1 MTISFGSAYPDLTLT
16 VNFSG
21 STWTDI
27 STYVRSCDTDR
38 PSSDETGRYSPGRA
52 TIVLDNRDGRFTPA
66 NLSGP
71 YVSGGASQVLPEIGV
86 RLKATWAS
94 TDYNLFCGIVENWQD
109 EFPEYGYDAVT
120 VLTVV
125 DYMAKV
131 AEWNGS
137 AVDPLEGA
145 NETTGARYH
154 RILDAAGFSVTQRIA
169 YNGDSY
175 MQATDLAGNGL
186 DQLHEVVDAEGGAI
200 WYDPGIPG
208 LGDDGYMTFI
218 GRSTR
223 VLETRYNTSQ
233 TTFSAAAVGFRDPV
247 VSADRQHI
255 VRTAA
260 YTRTG
265 GAEQVSGSGTPRRTR
280 TGLSVTDDNTVLA
293 LAQLAVAV
301 GDPAD
306 NYRVRGV
313 SCDPVNGQTWAS
325 LLDLGMQDRCT
336 VTLTPPVSGVSISR
350 QVFIDGIAHHIR
362 PMQWSIDFA
371 FQSATAWTGFNA
383 GTWDS
388 AVWDTTEWFY

>member
-27 STYVRSCDTDR
+27 SAYVRSCDTNR
-38 PSSDETGRYSPGRA
+38 PTSDETGRYSPGTA

-86 RLKATWAS
+86 RLVATWS
-94 TDYNLFCGIVENWQD
+94 GTDYNLFCGIVEDWQD
-109 EFPEYGYDAVT
+109 EFPEFGYDAVT

-125 DYMAKV
+125 DYMAKM
-131 AEWNGS
+131 AEWDGS
-137 AVDPLEGA
+137 AVAEVGDG
-145 NETTGARYH
+145 ETTGGRYN
-154 RILDAAGFSVTQRIA
+154 RILDAAGFSVIQRQA

-175 MQATDLAGNGL
+175 MQATTLEGNGL

-200 WYDPGIPG
+200 WFEPL
-208 LGDDGYMTFI
+208 LGDDGCIQFI

-223 VLETRYNTSQ
+223 ALETRYNTSQ

-247 VSADRQHI
+247 VTSGRQRI
-255 VRTAA
+255 LRSAA
-260 YTRTG
+260 YTREG
-265 GAEQVSGSGTPRRTR
+265 GDEQVAGSGTPRHRR
-280 TGLSVTDDNTVLA
+280 TGLSLTDDATALA

-306 NYRVRGV
+306 NYRVKGV

-325 LLDLGMQDRCT
+325 VLDLGMQDRCT
-336 VTLTPPVSGVSISR
+336 VTLAPPVSGVSISR

-362 PMQWSIDFA
+362 PMQWSIDFT
-371 FQSATAWTGFNA
+371 FQSAEAWDAFEAAVWDTGE
-383 GTWDS
+383 WDS
-388 AVWDTTEWFY
+388 AVWFY

>member
-1 MTISFGSAYPDLTLT
+1 VTISFGSAYPDLTLT

-27 STYVRSCDTDR
+27 SAYVRSCDTNR
-38 PSSDETGRYSPGRA
+38 PSSDETGRYSPGTA

-71 YVSGGASQVLPEIGV
+71 YVSGGVSQVLPEIGM
-86 RLKATWAS
+86 RLVAS
-94 TDYNLFCGIVENWQD
+94 WSGTDYSVFSGIVEDWQD
-109 EFPEYGYDAVT
+109 EFPEFGYDAVT

-125 DYMAKV
+125 DYSALI

-137 AVDPLEGA
+137 AVAEVGD
-145 NETTGARYH
+145 NETSNARYN

-175 MQATDLAGNGL
+175 MQATTLEGNGL

-208 LGDDGYMTFI
+208 LGDDGYMVFI

-223 VLETRYNTSQ
+223 VLESRYKTSQ

-247 VSADRQHI
+247 VTSGRERI
-255 VRTAA
+255 VRSAA
-260 YTRTG
+260 FAREG
-265 GAEQVSGSGTPRRTR
+265 GVEQVAGSGTPRHRR
-280 TGLSVTDDNTVLA
+280 TGLPVTDDPSVLA

-306 NYRVRGV
+306 NYRVKGV

-325 LLDLGMQDRCT
+325 VLDLGMQDRCT
-336 VTLTPPVSGVSISR
+336 VTIAPPVSGVSISR
-350 QVFIDGIAHHIR
+350 QVFVDGIAHHIR
-362 PMQWSIDFA
+362 PMQWSIDFT
-371 FQSATAWTGFNA
+371 FQSAEAWDAFDA
-383 GTWDS
+383 
-388 AVWDTTEWFY
+388 AVWDTGVWDTAVWFY